1 MLFIVTIEIMPELQ
15 LLKRNVRSSV
25 AELQGN

>member
-15 LLKRNVRSSV
+15 LLKVHVRCYVMPPCS
-25 AELQGN
+25 